1 MQFIQPAPGIKHPYL
16 DDRLLRSWMR
26 YRLPASLRSQYKA
39 SWLALGES
47 AIHTL
52 QALKQE
58 DPKAEPAVTH
68 FDPWGQRIDRLHTPA
83 IWKAAREVAREHNLV
98 GLAYEPE
105 LGVYGRLIQMSHVY
119 LYAPESEFFACPLA
133 MTDGVANVL
142 QRSGHPAL
150 TRRALPRL
158 TGRHEEFWTA
168 GQWMTETTGGSDL
181 SGLQTTARLDE
192 HGLWRLHGQKW
203 FVSAIDSD
211 AALALARVQKSHQPH
226 SGPLAVFY
234 VEPRKKDG
242 RWRNLNIL
250 RLKDKLGTR
259 VLPTAEVQLNGTPA
273 EPVKGL
279 DNGIRTIAPLLNVS
293 RLWNSICAVA
303 QMRKGIALARDW
315 GNKRVVGGQPLLEWP
330 AFQRS
335 LGRLQA
341 EQEMGFHLS
350 FYAAEMMG
358 QAECGKLSEAENHLL
373 RLLITATKM
382 FTGKQAWQVTTQL
395 IELFGGAGY
404 VEDTGLPQL
413 ARDARVFS
421 IWEGTSDVLSL
432 DFVQQLMRK
441 DGLDL
446 WLQTILANLG
456 EVQLPATTVL
466 KQWLIDACQE
476 IRLWLDRNGSDK
488 ALLQACANELTTRL
502 ASLMALSLGLQYGQW
517 AHERE
522 SDPRPLL
529 AAEVFA
535 AGLPKKWQPGKLNPY
550 KVLASDIYS

>member
-1 MQFIQPAPGIKHPYL
+1 MQFIQPAPENQHPYL

-26 YRLPASLRSQYKA
+26 YRIPAGLRSQYKA
-39 SWLALGES
+39 SWLSLGEA
-47 AIHTL
+47 AIHHLHAL
-52 QALKQE
+52 QQE
-58 DPKAEPAVTH
+58 NPKAEPAVTH
-68 FDPWGQRIDRLHTPA
+68 FDPWGQRIDRLHTPPL
-83 IWKAAREVAREHNLV
+83 WQAAREVAREYNLV
-98 GLAYEPE
+98 GLAYTPE

-119 LYAPESEFFACPLA
+119 LYAPHSAFFACPLA
-133 MTDGVANVL
+133 MTDGVATVL
-142 QRSGHPAL
+142 QRSGHPTL

-158 TGRHEEFWTA
+158 TGRHDDFWTA

-181 SGLQTTARLDE
+181 SGLQTQARLDE
-192 HGLWRLHGQKW
+192 RGLWRLYGHKW

-211 AALALARVQKSHQPH
+211 AALVLARVHKEQSPGN
-226 SGPLAVFY
+226 GPLAAFY

-242 RWRNLNIL
+242 RWRNLEIL

-259 VLPTAEVQLNGTPA
+259 VLPTAEVRLNGVPA

-303 QMRKGIALARDW
+303 SMRQGIALARDW
-315 GNKRVVGGQPLLEWP
+315 GNKRLVGGQPLLEWP

-341 EQEMGFHLS
+341 EYEMGFHLS
-350 FYAAEMMG
+350 FYAVEMTG
-358 QAECGKLSEAENHLL
+358 QSECGKLSGEESHLL

-382 FTGKQAWQVTTQL
+382 FTGKQAWQVNTQL

-404 VEDTGLPQL
+404 VENTGLPQL

-421 IWEGTSDVLSL
+421 IWEGTSDVLAL

-441 DGLDL
+441 DGLNL
-446 WLQTILANLG
+446 WLQTILTNLG
-456 EVQLPATTVL
+456 KVHAPATETL
-466 KQWLIDACQE
+466 KQWMIGACQE
-476 IRLWLDRNGSDK
+476 IRLWLDRNGNDL
-488 ALLQACANELTTRL
+488 ALLQACANDLTIRL
-502 ASLMALSLGLQYGQW
+502 AALMALSLGLQYGQW
-517 AHERE
+517 AYERE

-535 AGLPKKWQPGKLNPY
+535 ASLPKKWQPGKLNPY
-550 KVLASDIYS
+550 KILASDIYT